1 MSSVDEAIRIDDTE
15 VPRNGVAGSEN
26 AGLFVCCRLYGSYP
40 KTAFEEVIKSN
51 RRGTRTIDALT
62 GDADFKLPVTRL
74 PSGLLLTAW
83 SVDNFRFGD
92 KSPGTVRMLFW
103 GRALTVLE
111 IGALSDLDD
120 VTVRIADVAA
130 NLAVLGN
137 RFR

>member
-1 MSSVDEAIRIDDTE
+1 
-15 VPRNGVAGSEN
+15 
-26 AGLFVCCRLYGSYP
+26 
-40 KTAFEEVIKSN
+40 
-51 RRGTRTIDALT
+51 
-62 GDADFKLPVTRL
+62 
-74 PSGLLLTAW
+74 
-83 SVDNFRFGD
+83 
-92 KSPGTVRMLFW
+92 MLFW

>member
-1 MSSVDEAIRIDDTE
+1 VEQEIAGGSDSVQIPHVGNPTNQD
-15 VPRNGVAGSEN
+15 
-26 AGLFVCCRLYGSYP
+26 
-40 KTAFEEVIKSN
+40 
-51 RRGTRTIDALT
+51 
-62 GDADFKLPVTRL
+62 
-74 PSGLLLTAW
+74 LTAW
-83 SVDNFRFGD
+83 YADNFRFGD

-103 GRALTVLE
+103 VQALTVLE

>member
-1 MSSVDEAIRIDDTE
+1 MTDKSYRRSGFWIRVRSSTHE
-15 VPRNGVAGSEN
+15 
-26 AGLFVCCRLYGSYP
+26 
-40 KTAFEEVIKSN
+40 
-51 RRGTRTIDALT
+51 
-62 GDADFKLPVTRL
+62 
-74 PSGLLLTAW
+74 LTAS

-92 KSPGTVRMLFW
+92 KSPRTVRMLFC

>member
-1 MSSVDEAIRIDDTE
+1 VVSLVRFSDLSD
-15 VPRNGVAGSEN
+15 
-26 AGLFVCCRLYGSYP
+26 
-40 KTAFEEVIKSN
+40 
-51 RRGTRTIDALT
+51 
-62 GDADFKLPVTRL
+62 
-74 PSGLLLTAW
+74 LTAW

-92 KSPGTVRMLFW
+92 KSPGTVRMLFG

-120 VTVRIADVAA
+120 VTVRIADVTA